1 MVEAKITGIFEYI
14 IGTDNA
20 EETIKYWNELGFKV
34 IQEGQFSK
42 EDTKEL
48 YGVEAPLKSY
58 RLRCGNFDTHGNLR
72 IFVWDKFVIK
82 DSPSFTNALSPGN
95 RWVTQR
101 TEDIFGVT
109 YDYDDCAKRGG
120 KWIVSDLVRNYL
132 GATGVGK
139 NFYDRYKGV
148 YEVLIMLC
156 PYMISTI

>member
-1 MVEAKITGIFEYI
+1 M
-14 IGTDNA
+14 
-20 EETIKYWNELGFKV
+20 

-42 EDTKEL
+42 EDTNEL

-58 RLRCGNFDTHGNLR
+58 RLRCGNLDTHGNLR
-72 IFVWDKFVIK
+72 IFVWDKSIIK
-82 DSPSFTNALSPGN
+82 ESPRFTNTLSPGN

-109 YDYDDCAKRGG
+109 YAYDDCAKRGE